1 MKLFTKG
8 LLAIVA
14 ATAFA
19 GYSTAQAQVTY
30 TVGGEAASSGGLTG
44 LAAGKTV
51 ILVNNEG
58 DSLPLN
64 TNGDFTFPTALASGS
79 SYSVTIAVQPGGQL
93 CSVSNG
99 SGTVNANVANVS
111 VNCVSTYTVG
121 GSVTG
126 LSVSGLVLKL
136 NNATTKIIPSFAAN
150 GGSGSYSFST
160 SLPSGTAYTVSVGIQ
175 PAGYSCSVANGSGT
189 ISGNVTNAN
198 VSCAKTYTVGGS
210 VSGLTASGLILKLN
224 NTGTKIVST
233 GAGSYVFSTA
243 LTSGTSYAV
252 TIQSQPSG
260 LTCSL
265 PGNPAGTIGTA
276 NVTDANVSCAPTTY
290 TVGGNVSGLN
300 GSVTLLNNGG
310 NALTVSA
317 NGSFIFTTALS
328 NGAAYGVTVGTQPA
342 GQTCSVTNGSGNIA
356 GTNVSN
362 VSVTCTT
369 NTYTVSGSVSGNSGT
384 VTLTNNG
391 VDQQTVSTLNGSFTF
406 SPQNYGSNWSVAATG
421 PASQTCTVSSNGTG
435 TNITANVTN
444 VVVTCT
450 TKTFT
455 VSGTVSGNSGTVTL
469 TNNGVDQQ
477 TVSALNG
484 SFTFSPQNYGT
495 SWSVAATGPASQTC
509 LVSNASGSNI
519 TANVTNVVVTCQNN
533 TYTVGGTVTG
543 LGTGLSV
550 TLLNNG
556 GNGITV
562 NATGPLSF
570 IFSPAQVSGSAY
582 NVTVGTQPSGQTCTV
597 TNGSGNV
604 GTTDISNVSVTCS
617 SSGVALNA
625 NIILGAPTTNSISMK
640 MFTPDQSG
648 TVSVSYGTTSGSYS
662 TTTAPAPLVAGTPLT
677 FNLSGLSNDTQYY
690 YLLNFQPS
698 TGGSSQ
704 TAEYQ
709 FHTARPI
716 GSSFTFTIQAD
727 SHMDDKSDINVY
739 TKTLQNIAADKP
751 DFHIDLGDTFMTE
764 KWYTYSI
771 ISSATYLQDPVTSE
785 SQTQARYKYEL
796 TNFGKVANTVPL
808 FLVNGN
814 HDAELGWLSPF
825 GNLPTWA
832 AVARTT
838 YFNNPTPNAF
848 YTGETASIASMTKS
862 SGYYSW
868 KWGDALF
875 IALDPFWNSTSTTS
889 SDIWNLTL
897 GTTQYQW
904 LQSTLAANAGM
915 KYKFIFLHNLVG
927 GLVTVDTATG
937 IPLPGATGG
946 SMRGGS
952 EAALFGE
959 WGGKNPDGT
968 TGFATKRPGW
978 AKPIHQL
985 LTQYGVTAVFHGHD
999 HLYADQVLDGIKYQ
1013 EVPQPSSIYQ
1023 ATSNYLT
1030 LAKEGGY
1037 LTCVNGTTTCQG
1049 SSGYLRVTVDP
1060 NAGVT
1065 SELVRTFVLPSQG
1078 TNKSV
1083 TASWNVP
1090 APNATTYTV
1099 GGTVTGLTGQVTL
1112 LNNGVDSLPVSA
1124 NGSFTFGTPLL
1135 NGAAYNVTIGNQP
1148 NGQSCTV
1155 SLGSGNINLGN
1166 VTNVAINCVNVTT
1179 YTVGGSVTGNTG
1191 SVTLTNTVGGVVV
1204 DTKTVNSG
1212 GGSFTFAAQNAG
1224 TSWSVAIT
1232 SSPAGQTCLITNA
1245 SGSNISANVTNVS
1258 VSCAATTYTMGYTV
1272 TGNLGTRSI
1281 TLTLNGIESKT
1292 QTNTGSGS
1300 FTTKLAS
1307 GATYSVT
1314 PISQI
1319 SSGTGR
1325 TCIVTNGN
1333 GVVQTS
1339 NVTVTV
1345 TCATTVAS
1353 TFTVSGTASG
1363 VTGPLTL
1370 SVNGGSSVTVPAG
1383 GTGFA
1388 FPVQFA
1394 SGAAY
1399 SVTAASPTQQCTVT
1413 NGSGNISG
1421 NVTNVAVSCVNAY
1434 SVGGSV
1440 SGLSGSVILLNNGGN
1455 ALTVSASGAFTFTNL
1470 MTSGTYAVTV
1480 GTQPNG
1486 QICTVTNGSGTISGS
1501 NINNILV
1508 TCLSNPV
1515 VSVTVTGLPNPVT
1528 SGSVVVTLNGDSN
1541 VANQLTFTANNAT
1554 QTFPVSVPPG
1564 NSYNVS
1570 VVSNTIVA
1578 ARNCTVTNGVG
1589 VATYTTPTVAVSVVC
1604 KAIPGG
1610 PKYFV
1615 SGTVSGLTAS
1625 GLVVTLNPIATPASG
1640 VTVAENI
1647 TLAAGSTGYAFS
1659 TGVNGNNNPLTP
1671 NTYVGLVTVTSNPTG
1686 LACTVANNGT
1696 VTIGTANP
1704 APVAVSCIP
1713 ATYTVGGTISGQSGT
1728 VTLTNNGANPI
1739 NVSVGTGLFTFP
1751 AQAAGTSWNV
1761 AVSASPAGQ
1770 TCLVFNGSGSN
1781 ISGNVTSVSV
1791 TCAATTYT
1799 IGGTV
1804 SGLGGIPVT
1813 LLNNGGDAL
1822 IVNAN
1827 GSFQFATSLAS
1838 GASYAITVGT
1848 QPTGLTC
1855 TVSSGSGS
1863 VSSSN
1868 ITSVVV
1874 TCSSNTSCSNPA
1886 NAVPPASDPFWNI
1899 YSSPTDPDADTTPAI
1914 NTEQTDPFGA
1924 CLGGP

>member
-51 ILVNNEG
+51 ILVNNGG

-136 NNATTKIIPSFAAN
+136 NNVTTKIIPSFAAN

-224 NTGTKIVST
+224 GTGTKIVST

-243 LTSGTSYAV
+243 LTSGTNYAV
-252 TIQSQPSG
+252 TIQNQPSG
-260 LTCSL
+260 LTCSV
-265 PGNPAGTIGTA
+265 NNSSGTIGTT

-406 SPQNYGSNWSVAATG
+406 SPQNYGTNWSVAATG
-421 PASQTCTVSSNGTG
+421 PASQTCTVSGNGTG
-435 TNITANVTN
+435 SNITANVTN

-455 VSGTVSGNSGTVTL
+455 VSGTISGNSGTVTL

-495 SWSVAATGPASQTC
+495 NWSVAATGPVSQTC

-570 IFSPAQVSGSAY
+570 TFAPAQITGSAY

-604 GTTDISNVSVTCS
+604 GTTNITNIGVTCS

-640 MFTPDQSG
+640 LFTPDQSG

-662 TTTAPAPLVAGTPLT
+662 TTTAPASLVAGTPLT
-677 FNLSGLSNDTQYY
+677 FNLSGLNTDTQYY
-690 YLLNFQPS
+690 YLLTFLPS

-764 KWYTYSI
+764 KWYTYSVQ
-771 ISSATYLQDPVTSE
+771 SGTGYQMDPATT
-785 SQTQARYKYEL
+785 QTQVNDRYKYEL

-814 HDAELGWLSPF
+814 HDAELGWLNPF
-825 GNLPTWA
+825 ANLPTWA
-832 AVARTT
+832 AVARST

-875 IALDPFWNSTSTTS
+875 IALDPFWNSTSSTGN
-889 SDIWNLTL
+889 DIWNLTL
-897 GTTQYQW
+897 GATQYQW
-904 LQSTLAANAGM
+904 LQSTLAANAGL
-915 KYKFIFLHNLVG
+915 KYKFIFMHNLVG
-927 GLVTVDTATG
+927 GLVDVDPLTG
-937 IPLPGATGG
+937 IPVTGATGG

-959 WGGKNPDGT
+959 WGGKNPNGTDG
-968 TGFATKRPGW
+968 FVTKRPGW

-999 HLYADQVLDGIKYQ
+999 HLYADQTLDGIKYQ

-1023 ATSNYLT
+1023 ANSNYLT

-1049 SSGYLRVTVDP
+1049 SSGYLRITVDP
-1060 NAGVT
+1060 TAGVT
-1065 SELVRTFVLPSQG
+1065 SEYVKTFVLPSQG

-1083 TASWNVP
+1083 SATWNVP
-1090 APNATTYTV
+1090 PPNATTYTV
-1099 GGTVTGLTGQVTL
+1099 SGTVTGLTGQVTL

-1148 NGQSCTV
+1148 NGQNCTV
-1155 SLGSGNINLGN
+1155 ANGSGTINLAN
-1166 VTNVAINCVNVTT
+1166 VINVAINCVNVTT

-1204 DTKTVNSG
+1204 DTKTVSSG

-1258 VSCAATTYTMGYTV
+1258 VTCAATTYTMGYTV
-1272 TGNLGTRSI
+1272 TGNLGARSI
-1281 TLTLNGIESKT
+1281 TLTLNGSESKI

-1345 TCATTVAS
+1345 FCATTVAS

-1421 NVTNVAVSCVNAY
+1421 NVTNVSVSCVNAY
-1434 SVGGSV
+1434 SIGGSIT
-1440 SGLSGSVILLNNGGN
+1440 GLSGSVTLLNNGGN

-1486 QICTVTNGSGTISGS
+1486 QICTVSNGSGTISGS
-1501 NINNILV
+1501 NVNNILV

-1541 VANQLTFTANNAT
+1541 VANQLTFIANNAT
-1554 QTFPVSVPPG
+1554 QTFPVSVPAG
-1564 NSYNVS
+1564 NSYNVT
-1570 VVSNTIVA
+1570 VVSNTIVT
-1578 ARNCTVTNGVG
+1578 ARNCIVTNGVG

-1610 PKYFV
+1610 TKYFV

-1625 GLVVTLNPIATPASG
+1625 GLVVTLNPIAVPNSG
-1640 VTVAENI
+1640 LTVAENI
-1647 TLAAGSTGYAFS
+1647 TLAAGSTGYSFS
-1659 TGVNGNNNPLTP
+1659 SGVNGAGGAG
-1671 NTYVGLVTVTSNPTG
+1671 NTYVGLVSVTSNPTG

-1696 VTIGTANP
+1696 VTITNTNP
-1704 APVAVSCIP
+1704 APVAVTCIP
-1713 ATYTVGGTISGQSGT
+1713 ATYTVGGTISGHTGT

-1739 NVSVGTGLFTFP
+1739 NVSVGTGVFTFP

-1781 ISGNVTSVSV
+1781 ISGNVTNVSV
-1791 TCAATTYT
+1791 TCSATTYT

-1804 SGLGGIPVT
+1804 SGLGGTPVI

-1822 IVNAN
+1822 TVSAN
-1827 GSFQFATSLAS
+1827 GSFQFATALSS
-1838 GASYAITVGT
+1838 GASYAVTVGT

-1855 TVSSGSGS
+1855 SVSSGSGS
-1863 VSSSN
+1863 VSRGN

-1874 TCSSNTSCSNPA
+1874 TCSSNTACSNPA
-1886 NAVPPASDPFWNI
+1886 NAVPPASDPFWAL
-1899 YSSPTDPDADTTPAI
+1899 YSEPTDPNADTTPAI